1 MRNIRSRETLFSLV
15 LILTGAICTL
25 TSSSHAQTS
34 GRISGTV
41 KDASGALLIG
51 TTITARNPSTGETRK
66 AQSDSTGYYVLAE
79 VPYSTYDLSAEHA
92 GFKTEV
98 RKGLVLEVAA
108 DISVNFSLSAGAVNE
123 VVEVTAEAPVLQTTD
138 DSTGSTMN
146 NKQITELPI
155 NGRDYARFSLLA
167 PGAVARS
174 NFIADLS
181 FNGAHGVHNQFSIDG
196 VDASRVDQPYMAN
209 GFERGARLLTGS
221 LDTVSEFK
229 VQTGNYGAE
238 YGRAAGGYLNIAT
251 KSGTN
256 SFHGRLFEFFRND
269 ILDARNYFATSQ
281 KPAFRFNDF
290 GANLGGPLKKDKTF
304 FFANYEASR
313 QRIGVTGSGTV
324 PSALLRSEVLS
335 TSPSLQPVIDIMPIG
350 QTTTSDPQVDNYS
363 VTKSLR
369 VREDTGS
376 FRLDQV
382 VSQKDTLFGR
392 ININD
397 SYVNGPDFGVFPAQ
411 LGLGDFQDV
420 PVRTTNIAIHEQRTL
435 TPNLINDALVGM
447 QRWASDIDSKQAI
460 PNTTIVGLSINPGDE
475 GDYRENA
482 TSIQFGDNMSL
493 VKGKHTL
500 KWGASVYR
508 IRVNLRHG
516 AYHSMYYASIDDFI
530 NNSLSSAYQAPD
542 YRDNGGRAT
551 QIGLFVQD
559 AYQLRPNL
567 SLDYGLRWDY
577 ETVPH
582 DYRYATQTFD
592 IATGSLAPPGTP
604 YFDANK
610 KNFGPRVG
618 LSWSPTSKLVVRS
631 GYGIYFQAYPVGFCC
646 YSVPLNNVPGYVTL
660 SPVTSPG
667 LSYPYDSFLATG
679 TVPPINAAGFTQHK
693 PDIYINQWNFSL
705 GYQLTP
711 NTGLQVA
718 YVGNH
723 GVNLRRDENI
733 NLYNPITGTYPYP
746 TFGAVSIE
754 GNSGFSSYNGLQTSF
769 IRKFGR
775 GLNVDVEY
783 TYGHVIDDVQDQTIW
798 DGAPQDNNNLKAERG
813 NGSGDIRHNVAF
825 NATYD
830 LPIGRGHA
838 LLGDS
843 KGVVGAFASGWKGS
857 SLGILHTGIAETVY
871 IGGNT
876 YGNFNFTN
884 QRPDCVPGVSPYA
897 ANQTITNWFNPA
909 AFSMPAAG
917 TFGNCPRNS
926 VFGPTF
932 KQIDFSVLKDTQLT
946 ESKSLEFRA
955 EFFNIFNHPNFDQPN
970 SYFGTS
976 AFGQVFNTFGRT
988 IGLGT
993 PRQIQLAMKFI
1004 F

>member
-1 MRNIRSRETLFSLV
+1 MSNNRVTLFGLV
-15 LILTGAICTL
+15 STFFVAAFVFQSTAD
-25 TSSSHAQTS
+25 AQTY
-34 GRISGTV
+34 GRISGIV
-41 KDASGALLIG
+41 KDSSGAVLASASI
-51 TTITARNPSTGETRK
+51 TTRNPATGEARK
-66 AQSDSTGYYVLAE
+66 AQSDGTGYYVLAE
-79 VPYSTYDLSAEHA
+79 VPYGTYDLSAEHA
-92 GFKTEV
+92 GFKTQIQ
-98 RKGLVLEVAA
+98 KGVVLQVSA
-108 DISVNFSLSAGAVNE
+108 DISVNFTLSAGAATE
-123 VVEVTAEAPVLQTTD
+123 IVEVTAEAPVLQTND

-174 NFIADLS
+174 NYIADLS

-221 LDTVSEFK
+221 LDTVDEFK

-238 YGRAAGGYLNIAT
+238 FGRAAGGYLNIAT

-256 SFHGRLFEFFRND
+256 NFHGRVFEFFRND
-269 ILDARNYFATSQ
+269 ILDARNYFATAQ

-290 GANLGGPLKKDKTF
+290 GGNLGGPIVKGKTF

-313 QRIGVTGSGTV
+313 QRIGITGSGTV
-324 PSALLRSEVLS
+324 PSAALRSDVLA
-335 TSPSLQPVIDIMPIG
+335 TSPALQPVIDIMPIG
-350 QTTTSDPQVDNYS
+350 QTPTSDPQIDNYA
-363 VTKSLR
+363 VTKSLK

-382 VSQKDTLFGR
+382 ISANDSIFGR

-397 SYVNGPDFGVFPAQ
+397 SYVNGPDFGVFPNQ
-411 LGLGDFQDV
+411 LGLNDFQDV
-420 PVRTTNIAIHEQRTL
+420 PVRTTNIAIHQQHTFKN
-435 TPNLINDALVGM
+435 NLINDALVGM
-447 QRWASDIDSKQAI
+447 QRWASDINSKQDI
-460 PNTTIVGLSINPGDE
+460 PNTYIGGLTIAPGDF

-493 VKGKHTL
+493 VKGKHTI
-500 KWGASVYR
+500 KWGTTVYR

-516 AYHSMYYASIDDFI
+516 AYHSMTYASIDDFI
-530 NNSLSSAYQAPD
+530 NNSLSFAYQAPD

-559 AYQLRPNL
+559 AFQVSPTFAV
-567 SLDYGLRWDY
+567 DYGLRWDY

-582 DYRYATQTFD
+582 DYRFATQTFD
-592 IATGSLAPPGTP
+592 IATGQLAAPGAP

-618 LSWSPTSKLVVRS
+618 FSWQPMKKLVVRS
-631 GYGIYFQAYPVGFCC
+631 GYGIFFQAYPVGFCC
-646 YSVPLNNVPGYVTL
+646 YSVPLNNVPGYVSL

-667 LSYPYDSFLATG
+667 LSYPYDSFIAG
-679 TVPPINAAGFTQHK
+679 AEAPPINAAGFTKHK

-705 GYQLTP
+705 GYQITP

-733 NLYNPITGTYPYP
+733 NLYDPISGNYPYP
-746 TFGAVSIE
+746 TFGQVSIE

-769 IRKFGR
+769 IRKFGK
-775 GLNVDVEY
+775 GVNFDFEY

-798 DGAPQDNNNLKAERG
+798 DGAPQDNNNLGAERG

-825 NATYD
+825 NVTYD
-830 LPIGRGHA
+830 LPFGHGQA
-838 LLGDS
+838 LLAD
-843 KGVVGAFASGWKGS
+843 KTGVAGALVGGWKMS
-857 SLGILHTGIAETVY
+857 ALGILHTGIAETVY
-871 IGGNT
+871 IPGNT

-884 QRPDCVPGVSPYA
+884 QRPDCIPGVSPYA
-897 ANQTITNWFNPA
+897 AHKTITNWFNPD
-909 AFSMPAAG
+909 AFAMPADG

-926 VFGPTF
+926 VYGPSF
-932 KQIDFSVLKDTQLT
+932 KQIDFSVLKETRLT

-970 SYFGTS
+970 SYYSTS

-993 PRQIQLAMKFI
+993 SRQIQLAMKFI
-1004 F
+1004 Y

>member
-1 MRNIRSRETLFSLV
+1 MPSRKRTLYWLL
-15 LILTGAICTL
+15 LILVGAIFTFN
-25 TSSSHAQTS
+25 SAAHAQGTF
-34 GRISGTV
+34 GRISGIV
-41 KDASGALLIG
+41 KDASGAVL
-51 TTITARNPSTGETRK
+51 TNATITARNPSTGETRK
-66 AQSDSTGYYVLAE
+66 TQSDSSGYFVLPE
-79 VPYSTYDLSAEHA
+79 VPYGTFDITAEHA

-98 RKGLVLEVAA
+98 RKGVLLEVAA
-108 DISVNFSLSAGAVNE
+108 EISVNFSLSAGATNE
-123 VVEVTAEAPVLQTTD
+123 VIEVVAEAPVLQTTD

-155 NGRDYARFSLLA
+155 NGRDYARFSLLT

-174 NFIADLS
+174 NYIADLS

-221 LDTVSEFK
+221 LDTVDEFK

-238 YGRAAGGYLNIAT
+238 YGRAAGGYLNVAT

-256 SFHGRLFEFFRND
+256 NFHGKIYEFFRND
-269 ILDARNYFATSQ
+269 ILDARNYFATDK

-290 GANLGGPLKKDKTF
+290 GANLGGPIIKDKTF
-304 FFANYEASR
+304 FFTNYEASR
-313 QRIGVTGSGTV
+313 QRIGITGSGTV
-324 PSALLRSEVLS
+324 PSVALRNQVLS
-335 TSPSLQPVIDIMPIG
+335 TSPALAPVIAIMPIG
-350 QTTTSDPQVDNYS
+350 QTPTSDPNIDNYS
-363 VTKSLR
+363 VTKSLK

-382 VSQKDTLFGR
+382 IGPKDSLFGR

-397 SYVNGPDFGVFPAQ
+397 SYVNGPDFGVFPSQ
-411 LGLGDFQDV
+411 LGLQDFQDV
-420 PVRTTNIAIHEQRTL
+420 PVRTTNIAIHEQRTF
-435 TPNLINDALVGM
+435 TTNLINDALVGM
-447 QRWASDIDSKQAI
+447 QRWASDINSKQAI
-460 PNTTIVGLSINPGDE
+460 PNTTIGGLTISPGDF

-493 VKGKHTL
+493 VKGKHTI
-500 KWGASVYR
+500 KWGTTVYR

-516 AYHSMYYASIDDFI
+516 AYHSMYYASINDFI
-530 NNSLSSAYQAPD
+530 NNSLSSVYVAPD
-542 YRDNGGRAT
+542 YVDNGGRAT
-551 QIGLFVQD
+551 QMGLFVQD
-559 AYQLRPNL
+559 AFQVRPNF
-567 SLDYGLRWDY
+567 SIDYGLRWDH

-582 DYRYATQTFD
+582 DYRYQTQTFD
-592 IATGSLAPPGTP
+592 IATGQLAPKGTP
-604 YFDANK
+604 YFDANN

-618 LSWSPTSKLVVRS
+618 FSWQPVNKVVIRS

-646 YSVPLNNVPGYVTL
+646 YSVPLNNVPGYVSL

-667 LSYPYDSFLATG
+667 LSYPYDSFIAGSTA
-679 TVPPINAAGFTQHK
+679 PPINAAGFTKHK

-705 GYQLTP
+705 GYQITA
-711 NTGLQVA
+711 NTGFQIA

-733 NLYNPITGTYPYP
+733 NLYNPITQTYPYP
-746 TFGAVSIE
+746 TFGAISIE

-769 IRKFGR
+769 IRKFGK
-775 GLNVDVEY
+775 GVNFDLEY

-798 DGAPQDNNNLKAERG
+798 DGAPQDNNNIRAERG

-825 NATYD
+825 NVTYD
-830 LPIGRGHA
+830 LPFGRGQTLLPHA
-838 LLGDS
+838 G
-843 KGVVGAFASGWKGS
+843 GVAGALVGGWKLA

-871 IGGNT
+871 IPNNT

-884 QRPDCVPGVSPYA
+884 QRPDCIPGVSPYA
-897 ANQTITNWFNPA
+897 TNKSITNWFNPA
-909 AFSMPAAG
+909 AFAMPAAG

-926 VFGPTF
+926 VYGPSF
-932 KQIDFSVLKDTQLT
+932 KQIDFSVLKDTLLT

-970 SYFGTS
+970 SYFSTS

-993 PRQIQLAMKFI
+993 SRQIQLAMKFI